1 MEQSLMTKRTKY
13 LIDKKFQLRHTF
25 SILGLKFIVIA
36 LITGSIA
43 FNAAYNNSR
52 LKLNNAQMQRVIED
66 QSNII
71 SIQDNIVE
79 ALLAYSQDVKDKS
92 RKNAINSV
100 AINHSRN
107 MKTVTDNIGGFR
119 DIINQNENVIKHNTV
134 LLIIICLFIILQGLI
149 LYFMLI
155 RKTHRIS
162 GPIYVM
168 SIYINQII
176 NGVIP
181 EKLRKLRK
189 HDELQDFYNLFTRM
203 VESLKKSRDEKKGA

>member
-1 MEQSLMTKRTKY
+1 MTKRTQY

-52 LKLNNAQMQRVIED
+52 LKMNNVQLQRTIDD

-71 SIQDNIVE
+71 TIQDNIVE

-100 AINHSRN
+100 AMNHSRN

-119 DIINQNENVIKHNTV
+119 DIINNNENVIKHNTV
-134 LLIIICLFIILQGLI
+134 LLVIICLFIILQGFI

-162 GPIYVM
+162 GPIHVM
-168 SIYINQII
+168 SIYIKQII
-176 NGVIP
+176 DGVIP
-181 EKLRKLRK
+181 DTVRKLRK
-189 HDELQDFYNLFTRM
+189 KDELQDFYELFTKM
-203 VESLKKSRDEKKGA
+203 IESLKKSRDANPANDDTV